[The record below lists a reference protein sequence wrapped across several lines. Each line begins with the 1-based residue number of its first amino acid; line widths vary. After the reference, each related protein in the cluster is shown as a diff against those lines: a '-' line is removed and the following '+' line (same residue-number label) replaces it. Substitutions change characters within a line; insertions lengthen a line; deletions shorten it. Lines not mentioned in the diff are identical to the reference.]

1 MRTLSNEILE
11 EIKKFNIDYQLS
23 HGISPSFRRI
33 MTELKLG
40 SLATVRRY
48 VMELEKRGEIS
59 RTNQGSISSIPQLK
73 PSAITITPLVGDIAC
88 GLPNY
93 ATEFIEESYALPQA
107 LFGSGELFMLR
118 AYGDSMIDAGI
129 EKGDLVV
136 IRKQVEANNGD
147 IVVALVDNNTT
158 LKRFYKKNGKI
169 VLHPE
174 NKTMPDIVV
183 DECSIQ
189 GVVISCIKMYK

>member
-1 MRTLSNEILE
+1 MRKLTNEVVEKIRQ
-11 EIKKFNIDYQLS
+11 FNIDYQLS
-23 HGISPSFRRI
+23 HGASPSFREI

-48 VMELEKRGEIS
+48 VMELEKRGEIT
-59 RTNQGSISSIPQLK
+59 RTNLGSISSIPQLK
-73 PSAITITPLVGDIAC
+73 PSAVTITPLVGNIAC

-93 ATEFIEESYALPQA
+93 GVELIEESYALPQA

-118 AYGDSMIDAGI
+118 AYGDSMIEAGI
-129 EKGDLVV
+129 EKGDLLV
-136 IRKQVEANNGD
+136 IKKQVEANNGD
-147 IVVALVDNNTT
+147 IVVALVDGNTT
-158 LKRFYKKNGKI
+158 LKRFYKKEGKI

-174 NKTMPDIVV
+174 NQTMPDIVV

-189 GVVISCIKMYK
+189 GIVISCIKMY